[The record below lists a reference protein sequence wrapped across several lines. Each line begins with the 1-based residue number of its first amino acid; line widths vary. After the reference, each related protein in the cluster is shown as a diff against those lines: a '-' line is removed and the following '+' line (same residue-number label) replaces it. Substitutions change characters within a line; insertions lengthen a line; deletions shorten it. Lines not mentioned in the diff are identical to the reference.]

1 MKGEQ
6 YERKHE
12 TDDMARACPVEYMD
26 NPEARM
32 EQHK

>member
-12 TDDMARACPVEYMD
+12 TDDMAWVSPVEYMD
-26 NPEARM
+26 YRKARM

>member
-12 TDDMARACPVEYMD
+12 TDDMAWVSPVEHLD
-26 NPEARM
+26 NPEA
-32 EQHK
+32 

>member
-12 TDDMARACPVEYMD
+12 TDDMAWISPLEHMD
-26 NPEARM
+26 NPET
-32 EQHK
+32 